1 MTSGLARTGTVVS
14 LNVSRGGVPKNP
26 LSDVMVTLLGL
37 ETDAHNYRGHGGPD
51 RAVCIYSVE
60 HIRALQD
67 EGHPIGIGT
76 TGENVTV
83 EGLDWNLMVP
93 GSQVKIGDIQ
103 LEITS
108 YTRPCKTIRESFT
121 GGRFGRISQKAHPGW
136 SRVYARVITEGRIR
150 SGDPVE
156 VTSSGTPLF
165 GCIPAGNG
173 PTFEQYR

>member
-1 MTSGLARTGTVVS
+1 MTSALAAIGTVVA
-14 LNVSRGGVPKNP
+14 LNVSRGGVPKKP
-26 LSDVMVTLLGL
+26 LTDAMVTLLGL
-37 ETDAHNYRGHGGPD
+37 ETDAHNYRGHGGPE
-51 RAVCIYSVE
+51 RAICLYPLE
-60 HIRALQD
+60 HIQALQQ

-83 EGLDWNLMVP
+83 KGLDWNRMVP
-93 GSQVKIGDIQ
+93 GAQVKIGEIQ

-136 SRVYARVITEGRIR
+136 SRVYARVLTEGRIR

-165 GCIPAGNG
+165 DPIPSGNG